1 MKRPTE
7 SSAVRVP
14 DKSEDS
20 DEAEGGT
27 GELATALSPPVLPP
41 PTLLPLKHGVLMLSI
56 DDVPSARRGFG
67 CAGLQTADCSGIPQ
81 QHALRPS
88 PVLDEHEQ
96 ICLNWLWRVESTV
109 ER

>member
-1 MKRPTE
+1 MTHACERTHKKDLCWMIVQYLLSCALTSLRVLRPRPCRTL
-7 SSAVRVP
+7 
-14 DKSEDS
+14 
-20 DEAEGGT
+20 
-27 GELATALSPPVLPP
+27 ELPRAL
-41 PTLLPLKHGVLMLSI
+41 
-56 DDVPSARRGFG
+56 AR
-67 CAGLQTADCSGIPQ
+67 TADCSGIPQ